1 MEESSPE
8 KSTTSESSSPSEKI
22 KIDKI
27 APTIR
32 SEFPSIVIEQL
43 LNAIRLNSYEAR
55 QRFPRLLQILS
66 LYNGNRSD
74 VSLVDLFVEHSRS
87 IPCWMFLG
95 WLSQMLPLLLGDDDE
110 SARAVKHIVEAMC
123 AEYPRGVVYA
133 LKMSLEQRETTAATS
148 DVDEKRTKSRT
159 GENFA
164 RWVRAWLANKMQL
177 ESQFVAAL
185 DQLATTPQILFKVR
199 RN

>member
-8 KSTTSESSSPSEKI
+8 KSTSSESTSSPCEKI

-74 VSLVDLFVEHSRS
+74 VSLVELFVEHSRS

-110 SARAVKHIVEAMC
+110 SARALKHIVEAMC

-133 LKMSLEQRETTAATS
+133 LKMSLEQRETTATA

-185 DQLATTPQILFKVR
+185 DQLATTPQILFKVP
-199 RN
+199 N